1 MRNFTQSI
9 FLAVFILIAF
19 NSKATIITANV
30 GGGNWNAAGTWNLGR
45 VPACGDT
52 IVIPEN
58 VTVHIPANVDLDAAG
73 CAPVTIQSAGS
84 ITFSSGKKLRL
95 SAGGCMQISLTG
107 QVVPSGAGGGSS
119 ELIEINGQDW
129 WQASDGVLNGTAE
142 GVNLGCGVMLPVELV
157 SYSVEYINDIA
168 ELSFVTASERD
179 LDYFVIEVSRDGSY
193 WQELGTVNAVGNT
206 TSETE
211 YTYTDKTPFN
221 GLSYYRLREVDVNG
235 VSMDLDVLVGNYT
248 GVKYLLYPV
257 PVNKSMFLEG
267 AYLAESTVKVIN
279 NVGDA
284 VDVGTTFF
292 GDKLS
297 FDFSGV
303 KNGVY
308 YLVIENQYITKTE
321 RVSVVHK

>member
-1 MRNFTQSI
+1 MRNVTQFI
-9 FLAVFILIAF
+9 FLLVFILIAF
-19 NSKATIITANV
+19 NSKATIITANAL
-30 GGGNWNAAGTWNLGR
+30 GGNWNAPGTWNLGR

-52 IVIPEN
+52 IVIPPG
-58 VTVHIPANVDLDAAG
+58 VTVHIPANVDLDAAD
-73 CAPVTIQSAGS
+73 CAPVTIQAAGI

-95 SAGGCMQISLTG
+95 SAGGCLQISLTG
-107 QVVPSGAGGGSS
+107 QVVPSAVGGGGS
-119 ELIEINGQDW
+119 ELIEISGQDW
-129 WQASDGVLNGTAE
+129 WQASDGVLTGTAT

-157 SYSVEYINDIA
+157 NYSVEYINDMA

-206 TSETE
+206 TVETQ

-221 GLSYYRLREVDVNG
+221 GVSYYRLREVDING
-235 VSMDLDVLVGNYT
+235 VSINLDVLVGNYT

-267 AYLAESTVKVIN
+267 AYLTESSVKVIN
-279 NVGDA
+279 SVGDM
-284 VDVGTTFF
+284 VDVSTTLF

-297 FDFSGV
+297 FDFSEV
-303 KNGVY
+303 KNGIY
-308 YLVIENQYITKTE
+308 YLVIENQYVKKTE